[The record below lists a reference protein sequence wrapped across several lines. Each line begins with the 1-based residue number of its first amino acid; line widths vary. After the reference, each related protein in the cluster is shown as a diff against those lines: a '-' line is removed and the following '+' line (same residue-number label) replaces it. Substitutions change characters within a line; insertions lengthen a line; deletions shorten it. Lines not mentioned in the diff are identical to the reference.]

1 MITSSTWLSLTC
13 GALLVAVRH
22 IAPPAEIPEIG
33 TATCQP
39 SPMRHA
45 AFVPR
50 IYCRV
55 RRHLPA
61 PLALSEPG
69 AIGCAPDV
77 PVIAAARVPLHSGSV
92 VFWAGRSAFQALH
105 LLDAIRP
112 NFVYLFLG
120 QETSAAA
127 LLSSQEPQK
136 DTKRAEEVQRFGW
149 HGVS

>member
-22 IAPPAEIPEIG
+22 LAPPPAFPEIG

-61 PLALSEPG
+61 PLAPSEPG
-69 AIGCAPDV
+69 AIDCAPDA
-77 PVIAAARVPLHSGSV
+77 PLIAAARVPLHSGSV

-112 NFVYLFLG
+112 DLVYLFLG
-120 QETSAAA
+120 QETSGACPDHLAGGRGA
-127 LLSSQEPQK
+127 DQ
-136 DTKRAEEVQRFGW
+136 
-149 HGVS
+149 